1 MNSLPRKQKRKL
13 EGKTDPS
20 SPDQALPGAPLP
32 AAIAGQEAKI
42 SRVFHA
48 LGDPTRRRILEML
61 SAGPQSVSRLAG
73 PLGVT
78 LTAVMQHLQI
88 LEECDL
94 ARTEKVGRVRSCRIE
109 TSGFAVLEQWIHARK
124 TPLERSLDWLSK
136 ILIEEQDKGDLL
148 D

>member
-1 MNSLPRKQKRKL
+1 MKRFRTFEKERL
-13 EGKTDPS
+13 AESIGSRT
-20 SPDQALPGAPLP
+20 GTP
-32 AAIAGQEAKI
+32 AAPVDPRSPATAAQGDRV

-61 SAGPQSVSRLAG
+61 STGPQSVSRLAE

-94 ARTEKVGRVRSCRIE
+94 ARTEKIGRVRTCRVE
-109 TSGFAVLEQWIHARK
+109 TSGFAILEQWILARK
-124 TPLERSLDWLSK
+124 TPLERGLDRLAK
-136 ILIEEQDKGDLL
+136 ILSEEQDSDV
-148 D
+148 